1 MRSRI
6 LIGCVLIVVSVGA
19 SAADPETGTATQG
32 TATPL
37 SPVLLPPTRESVERK
52 KLTDALAKSKAALEV
67 SEAKVDQLKQEIY
80 GLQGKLQVQDD
91 AMERLR
97 AKITAEVEARLRGQ
111 MAVLQKEIE
120 QKNKATSIEPAT
132 PAQSSKEIETPELC
146 PAQWE
151 PSFVVVREYIHTRR
165 SQLQKQNRE
174 HLKTWNSTKDPARQK
189 KIKAAL
195 DANKAELKTIKRR
208 NLPPL
213 PPLQFDTVQ
222 VGQVG
227 PIGGEAVVDQVIGP
241 TMVRIRQGKSFGRSQ
256 AVFLQ
261 GTNTSTMVN
270 GKPYRIPEGLFFVS
284 GVRHF
289 KTQTGARQ
297 AEHVIEA
304 VDSNAWLKAY
314 KQWLKL
320 NPRRPSK

>member
-6 LIGCVLIVVSVGA
+6 LIGCIFIVVSVGA
-19 SAADPETGTATQG
+19 SAAGPGTGTAT
-32 TATPL
+32 PP
-37 SPVLLPPTRESVERK
+37 SPVLLPPTSHSVEVK
-52 KLTDALAKSKAALEV
+52 KLTDALAKAKTALEF
-67 SEAKVDQLKQEIY
+67 SEAKVDQLKQDIHE
-80 GLQGKLQVQDD
+80 LQGKLQLQDD
-91 AMERLR
+91 AMELLR
-97 AKITAEVEARLRGQ
+97 AKITAQVEATLRGQ

-120 QKNKATSIEPAT
+120 QKNKVTSIEPVT
-132 PAQSSKEIETPELC
+132 PAQPNKEIETPELC

-151 PSFVVVREYIHTRR
+151 PSFVVVREYIHTRHK
-165 SQLQKQNRE
+165 QLEKQIKE
-174 HLKTWNSTKDPARQK
+174 HVETWNNTDEPARK
-189 KIKAAL
+189 KAIKEAL
-195 DANKAELKTIKRR
+195 DADKKELKIIKRR

-213 PPLQFDTVQ
+213 PRLQFDTIQ

-227 PIGGEAVVDQVIGP
+227 PIGGETIVDQVIGP
-241 TMVRIRQGKSFGRSQ
+241 AMVRIRQGKSFGRSQ

-304 VDSNAWLKAY
+304 VDSKAWLKAY

>member
-1 MRSRI
+1 MRYQI
-6 LIGCVLIVVSVGA
+6 LIGCAFVMVSAGA
-19 SAADPETGTATQG
+19 SAAGPGTGTSTQD
-32 TATPL
+32 TPP
-37 SPVLLPPTRESVERK
+37 PVLLPPPTAKSVEIK
-52 KLTDALAKSKAALEV
+52 KLTDALADAKAALRANKEKM
-67 SEAKVDQLKQEIY
+67 EQLNQTIR
-80 GLQGKLQVQDD
+80 GLEDKLRAQDD

-97 AKITAEVEARLRGQ
+97 QKITKEVEATLRGQ

-120 QKNKATSIEPAT
+120 QKSKVASIEPVTA
-132 PAQSSKEIETPELC
+132 PVASKEVDTPDAC
-146 PAQWE
+146 PAEWE
-151 PSFVVVREYIHTRR
+151 PSFLVVREYIHTRR
-165 SQLQKQNRE
+165 PQLEKQIKD
-174 HLKTWNSTKDPARQK
+174 HIDTWNSTEDPVRK
-189 KIKAAL
+189 KEIKAAL

-213 PPLQFDTVQ
+213 PPLTFDTVQ

-227 PIGGEAVVDQVIGP
+227 PLGGEVIVDQVIAP
-241 TMVRIRQGKSFGRSQ
+241 TLVRIRQGKSFGRSQ

-270 GKPYRIPEGLFFVS
+270 GKPYAMPKGLFFVI

-297 AEHVIEA
+297 AEHVIQA
-304 VDSNAWLKAY
+304 VDTKAWLTAY

-320 NPRRPSK
+320 NPRRPGK